1 MKTGG
6 ISKMQIPQNEK
17 LSLGLLQGYLI
28 FQIYLNST
36 KSFTIQISISNSMN
50 SKRRLLFS
58 ACSKEF
64 VINNYHCRLPLI
76 NFPTNTWVNLSIDI
90 ISFVNSCFSS
100 ENFRSIDFIC
110 LSADCKIRKICAM
123 RKNFTDSLNDYF
135 ENDESSI
142 PKNFLLPSNINF
154 INLNIDMNYIQSNIQ
169 INNIK
174 ENYLNN
180 NINLPLSSQG
190 QRGLSLNNNNSNILK
205 NNFKMPNTASE
216 KNRYVGQNL
225 GKNIINSFG
234 VKSKSLGKVFKIVN
248 GKNDKNEE
256 NNNLIE
262 HKLQSANINKIN
274 LMENAFQG
282 ENTPVNRKL
291 SDNVNHNNNYSNKNL
306 NSFNKSKNWNL
317 YDQNGRRIKNNM
329 NIDLNNHNN
338 ININEIDNNY
348 SKTPNAKVIIQA
360 GINTMVN
367 IKKIDYNM
375 KGKNY
380 DNSNKKPLYK
390 SSLYENNFQ
399 RESNENSKDLFNF
412 NDIRFNNYNFNE
424 QNNNNNNQNINSQ
437 KKFLENSPIKE
448 ERSQEFIKSEDDI
461 NNNNI
466 NNNNNKLFG
475 TFNYKD
481 LEISAIGNNQTLL
494 NNNASIQ
501 EIVDF
506 DNNNNNT
513 LLGNNILHEDIIYR
527 DKNDNINNN
536 LNINFHLGDSIEQK
550 KKEFDN
556 DNYINIIDDNNTD
569 NLLQNLSLNSNRP
582 FTPPVSKLIPENSKN
597 NNIVNIINGDK
608 INESIIQHHYNE
620 LVYDKNIGK
629 YFNAKTHIYYD
640 FK

>member
-1 MKTGG
+1 
-6 ISKMQIPQNEK
+6 MQIPQNEK

-329 NIDLNNHNN
+329 NIDLNNNNNN
-338 ININEIDNNY
+338 INELNNNY

-412 NDIRFNNYNFNE
+412 NDIKFNNYNFNE
-424 QNNNNNNQNINSQ
+424 QNNNNNQNINSQ

-536 LNINFHLGDSIEQK
+536 LNINFHLGDSIEGK
-550 KKEFDN
+550 KKEFDNN

>member
-1 MKTGG
+1 
-6 ISKMQIPQNEK
+6 MQIPQNEK

-154 INLNIDMNYIQSNIQ
+154 TNLNIDMNYIQSNIQ

-190 QRGLSLNNNNSNILK
+190 QRGLSLNNNNNILK

-256 NNNLIE
+256 NNNMIE
-262 HKLQSANINKIN
+262 HKLQSANINKVN
-274 LMENAFQG
+274 LMENAFHG
-282 ENTPVNRKL
+282 EITLVNRKL
-291 SDNVNHNNNYSNKNL
+291 SDNYGNNNNYSNKNL

-360 GINTMVN
+360 GINSMVN
-367 IKKIDYNM
+367 LKNIDYNM
-375 KGKNY
+375 KGNIY
-380 DNSNKKPLYK
+380 DNMKKPLYK
-390 SSLYENNFQ
+390 SSLYENNFK
-399 RESNENSKDLFNF
+399 RENNENSKDLFNF
-412 NDIRFNNYNFNE
+412 NDIKFHNYNFNE
-424 QNNNNNNQNINSQ
+424 QNNNNNQNINSQ

-448 ERSQEFIKSEDDI
+448 ERSQELIKSEDE
-461 NNNNI
+461 
-466 NNNNNKLFG
+466 NNNNNKVFG

-536 LNINFHLGDSIEQK
+536 LNINFHLGDSIEGK
-550 KKEFDN
+550 KKEFDNN

-582 FTPPVSKLIPENSKN
+582 FTPPVSKIIPENSKN
-597 NNIVNIINGDK
+597 NHIVNIINGDK

>member
-1 MKTGG
+1 
-6 ISKMQIPQNEK
+6 MQIPQNEK

-123 RKNFTDSLNDYF
+123 RKNFTDSLNDYY
-135 ENDESSI
+135 ENEVSSI
-142 PKNFLLPSNINF
+142 QKNFLLPSNINF
-154 INLNIDMNYIQSNIQ
+154 LNLNIDMNYIQSNIQ

-190 QRGLSLNNNNSNILK
+190 QRGLSLNNNNNILK

-256 NNNLIE
+256 NNNLNE

-360 GINTMVN
+360 GINSMVN
-367 IKKIDYNM
+367 IKNIDYNM
-375 KGKNY
+375 KGNIY
-380 DNSNKKPLYK
+380 DNIKKPLYK
-390 SSLYENNFQ
+390 SSLYENNFK
-399 RESNENSKDLFNF
+399 RENNENSKDLFNF
-412 NDIRFNNYNFNE
+412 NDIKFNNYNFNE
-424 QNNNNNNQNINSQ
+424 QNNNNNQSINSQ

-448 ERSQEFIKSEDDI
+448 ERSQELIKSEDE
-461 NNNNI
+461 
-466 NNNNNKLFG
+466 NNNNNKVFG

>member
-1 MKTGG
+1 
-6 ISKMQIPQNEK
+6 
-17 LSLGLLQGYLI
+17 
-28 FQIYLNST
+28 
-36 KSFTIQISISNSMN
+36 
-50 SKRRLLFS
+50 
-58 ACSKEF
+58 
-64 VINNYHCRLPLI
+64 
-76 NFPTNTWVNLSIDI
+76 
-90 ISFVNSCFSS
+90 
-100 ENFRSIDFIC
+100 
-110 LSADCKIRKICAM
+110 M
-123 RKNFTDSLNDYF
+123 RKNFTDSLNNYY
-135 ENDESSI
+135 ENDISSI
-142 PKNFLLPSNINF
+142 PKNFILPSNIYF
-154 INLNIDMNYIQSNIQ
+154 VNLNIDMNYIQSNIQ

-190 QRGLSLNNNNSNILK
+190 QRGLSLNNNNNILK

-256 NNNLIE
+256 NNNMIE
-262 HKLQSANINKIN
+262 HKLQSANINKVN
-274 LMENAFQG
+274 LMENAFHG
-282 ENTPVNRKL
+282 EITLVNRKL
-291 SDNVNHNNNYSNKNL
+291 SDNYGNNNNYSNKNL

-360 GINTMVN
+360 GINSMVN
-367 IKKIDYNM
+367 LKNIDYNM
-375 KGKNY
+375 KGNIY
-380 DNSNKKPLYK
+380 DNIKKPLYK
-390 SSLYENNFQ
+390 SSLYENNFK
-399 RESNENSKDLFNF
+399 RENNENSKDLFNF
-412 NDIRFNNYNFNE
+412 NDIKFNNYNFNE
-424 QNNNNNNQNINSQ
+424 QNNNNNQNINSQ

-448 ERSQEFIKSEDDI
+448 ERSQELIKSEDE
-461 NNNNI
+461 
-466 NNNNNKLFG
+466 NNNNNKVFG

-536 LNINFHLGDSIEQK
+536 LNINFHLGDSIEGK
-550 KKEFDN
+550 KKEFDNN

-582 FTPPVSKLIPENSKN
+582 FTPPVSKIIPENSKN
-597 NNIVNIINGDK
+597 NHIVNIINGDK

>member
-1 MKTGG
+1 
-6 ISKMQIPQNEK
+6 MQIPQNEK

-190 QRGLSLNNNNSNILK
+190 QRGLSLNNNNNILK
-205 NNFKMPNTASE
+205 NNYKMPNTASE

-234 VKSKSLGKVFKIVN
+234 FKSKSLGKVFKIVN

-256 NNNLIE
+256 NNNLNE
-262 HKLQSANINKIN
+262 HKLQSANINKVN
-274 LMENAFQG
+274 LIENAFHG
-282 ENTPVNRKL
+282 DITPVNRKL
-291 SDNVNHNNNYSNKNL
+291 SDNTSNNINFSNKNL
-306 NSFNKSKNWNL
+306 NSVNKSKNWNL
-317 YDQNGRRIKNNM
+317 YDQNGRRIRNNI
-329 NIDLNNHNN
+329 NIDLNNHN
-338 ININEIDNNY
+338 INSSELNNY

-367 IKKIDYNM
+367 IKNIDYNM
-375 KGKNY
+375 KGNIY
-380 DNSNKKPLYK
+380 DNMNKKPLYK
-390 SSLYENNFQ
+390 SSLYENNIQ
-399 RESNENSKDLFNF
+399 REKNENSKDLFNF
-412 NDIRFNNYNFNE
+412 NDIKFNNYNYNE
-424 QNNNNNNQNINSQ
+424 QINNNNQDFNSQ

-448 ERSQEFIKSEDDI
+448 ERSQEFLKSEDD
-461 NNNNI
+461 N

>member
-1 MKTGG
+1 
-6 ISKMQIPQNEK
+6 MQIPQNEK

-190 QRGLSLNNNNSNILK
+190 QRGLSLNNNNNILK
-205 NNFKMPNTASE
+205 NNYKMPNTASE

-234 VKSKSLGKVFKIVN
+234 FKSKSLGKVFKIVN

-256 NNNLIE
+256 NNNLNE
-262 HKLQSANINKIN
+262 HKLQSANINKVN
-274 LMENAFQG
+274 LIENAFHG
-282 ENTPVNRKL
+282 DITPVNRKL
-291 SDNVNHNNNYSNKNL
+291 SDNTSNNINYSNKNL
-306 NSFNKSKNWNL
+306 NSVNKSKNWNL
-317 YDQNGRRIKNNM
+317 YDQNGRRIRNNI
-329 NIDLNNHNN
+329 NIDLNNHN
-338 ININEIDNNY
+338 INSSELNNY

-424 QNNNNNNQNINSQ
+424 QNNNNNNQNLNSQ

-481 LEISAIGNNQTLL
+481 LEISAIGNN
-494 NNNASIQ
+494 
-501 EIVDF
+501 
-506 DNNNNNT
+506 
-513 LLGNNILHEDIIYR
+513 ILHEDIIYR

-536 LNINFHLGDSIEQK
+536 NLNINFHLGDSIEGK
-550 KKEFDN
+550 KKEFEN
-556 DNYINIIDDNNTD
+556 NENYINIIDDNNTD

-582 FTPPVSKLIPENSKN
+582 FTPPVSKIIPENSKN
-597 NNIVNIINGDK
+597 NHIVNIINGDK

-620 LVYDKNIGK
+620 LVYDKNLGK